1 MIHAGARLLLFL
13 LLSLVSGCATSGAA
27 SPGAGS
33 VLLEAPDQTCE
44 WLGSM
49 AVRMSS
55 ELLMS
60 EDALVATAVNEL
72 RERAATRGA
81 THLVVAHPSSPAV
94 IAYGTTAAASG
105 EAYRCPD
112 WH

>member
-1 MIHAGARLLLFL
+1 
-13 LLSLVSGCATSGAA
+13 
-27 SPGAGS
+27 
-33 VLLEAPDQTCE
+33 
-44 WLGSM
+44 
-49 AVRMSS
+49 
-55 ELLMS
+55 
-60 EDALVATAVNEL
+60 VNEL